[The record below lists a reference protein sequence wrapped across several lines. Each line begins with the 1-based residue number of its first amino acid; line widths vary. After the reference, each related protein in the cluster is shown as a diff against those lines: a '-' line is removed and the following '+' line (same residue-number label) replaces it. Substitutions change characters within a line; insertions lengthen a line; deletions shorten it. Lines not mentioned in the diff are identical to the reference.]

1 MLIVS
6 ISFLRAAFYASI
18 YPFIFSPL
26 PFFFRDEEWKRG
38 YRRQSRLRVPPP
50 LPLPTLLS
58 VSNASLSTRRGHS
71 SLLSPHHNGSP
82 LPSACSFRPVRSHV
96 FAQSSTVQMRTQTNS
111 RKCVPLAFAPPGPH
125 CFPTGELP
133 PQPYVAMLTSRKHGR
148 DIEQPSRLT
157 FALHHAVR

>member
-1 MLIVS
+1 MEKGVS
-6 ISFLRAAFYASI
+6 AAEQAKSA
-18 YPFIFSPL
+18 PPSP
-26 PFFFRDEEWKRG
+26 
-38 YRRQSRLRVPPP
+38 SPPP
-50 LPLPTLLS
+50 LLS

-133 PQPYVAMLTSRKHGR
+133 PRPYVAMLTSGKHGR